1 MFINI
6 LYIKIYTCAT
16 DKNKVTHLI
25 NTATK
30 NKWDIEVLYPSFDG
44 NWKNIYKIYAFYEA
58 LQLCSADIVV
68 LLDAYDTLVNC
79 TPKECIDY
87 VISVNG
93 IKKIIIGDESKYKT
107 PSILKKFINLP
118 IKNNSNTRNYNLG
131 LQMGISGFKH
141 NSGII
146 IGNTYKLIFFL
157 SQLIN
162 ENNIN
167 PVNSDQ
173 RLIGNAAFNNS
184 LITKDILLT
193 ENSDD
198 SLWHVGINPTVY
210 DLRVE
215 NGRIILPNNNI
226 PLFIHRTRIEHYR
239 DEWNFLL
246 KIIYLNHYDKINI
259 FLRILLIIK
268 KYIIEIFF

>member
-1 MFINI
+1 MTNI
-6 LYIKIYTCAT
+6 LSVKIYTCAT
-16 DKNKVTHLI
+16 DKNKVSHLI

-30 NKWDIEVLYPSFDG
+30 NKWDIEVLEPKFDG
-44 NWKNIYKIYAFYEA
+44 IWKNIYKIYAFYEA

-93 IKKIIIGDESKYKT
+93 LKKIIIGDDSKYKT

-118 IKNNSNTRNYNLG
+118 IKNNTVSSDYNLG
-131 LQMGISGFKH
+131 LQMGNSTFKH

-146 IGNTYKLIFFL
+146 IGNTYILIFFL
-157 SQLIN
+157 SQLIH

-167 PVNSDQ
+167 PVRSDQ
-173 RLIGNAAFNNS
+173 RLIGNAACNNLS
-184 LITKDILLT
+184 ITKDILLT

-210 DLRVE
+210 ELRVE
-215 NGRIILPNNNI
+215 NSRIILPNNNI
-226 PLFIHRTRIEHYR
+226 PLFIHRTRNDHYR
-239 DEWNFLL
+239 DEWNILL
-246 KIIYLNHYDKINI
+246 KLIYLTHYDKINI
-259 FLRILLIIK
+259 FFRILLIIK